1 MTRRSLA
8 GCGLSLLLLATSA
21 QAQTPRCA
29 PRATV
34 VEQLSSRY
42 GESRQVVGLNANNTM
57 MELFASVETGSWT
70 SPTTGIRYP
79 QGWRLVIPAHD
90 IELHLGTRLPAQEW
104 HRRFR
109 YWEGAVSVTGSH
121 TGRGYVELAGY

>member
-34 VEQLSSRY
+34 VEQLSTRY

-70 SPTTGIRYP
+70 ITITGPNGTSCIVAAGQSYEAVAEQLR
-79 QGWRLVIPAHD
+79 PA
-90 IELHLGTRLPAQEW
+90 GLPI
-104 HRRFR
+104 
-109 YWEGAVSVTGSH
+109 
-121 TGRGYVELAGY
+121 